1 MSGYE
6 NSETTLSLLIFILA
20 IPEGEKREKETKNLF
35 EDTVAKN
42 IK

>member
-1 MSGYE
+1 MNVYE

-20 IPEGEKREKETKNLF
+20 IPEGKKREKETKNLS
-35 EDTVAKN
+35 EDTLAKN